1 MVGQH
6 TKQQDKD
13 SRVSDVKINVNIT
26 SYINQPMSELTT
38 GTHIV
43 SHQQS
48 YQPYRLKIS
57 VLDVGTN
64 VYQ

>member
-26 SYINQPMSELTT
+26 SYINQPMSELTRYT
-38 GTHIV
+38 YSFAPIIVLAISHIG
-43 SHQQS
+43 QK
-48 YQPYRLKIS
+48 YQC
-57 VLDVGTN
+57 
-64 VYQ
+64 